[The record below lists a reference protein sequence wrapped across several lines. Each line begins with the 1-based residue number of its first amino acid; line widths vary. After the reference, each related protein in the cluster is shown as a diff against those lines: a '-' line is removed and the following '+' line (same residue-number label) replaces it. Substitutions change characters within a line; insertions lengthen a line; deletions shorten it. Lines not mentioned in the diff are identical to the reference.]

1 MNTALV
7 LAAGMGT
14 VLGTG
19 LALGLRAIA
28 GPAPM
33 DVAAALGHLTTRT
46 TTTTPATGWRAWRAR
61 LLTYATDHAD
71 HARHPWLSIPTHDL
85 DLLERTSTD
94 YVTMR
99 LRWAVSSLAIAT
111 LLAVSLTVVSVP
123 VEVLVGLVAV
133 GGLVGAVVPVWKL
146 RDQAAVAR
154 EDARRALAVYL
165 ELVAQQR
172 TAGHAPGPALREAAA
187 VGDHWLMTRL
197 HRTLTHAEHSGHSP
211 WDALRALG
219 TTIRLPE
226 LVAVADLAATA
237 ADGAAIYTSLT
248 THAASLRTA
257 AISTDKA
264 EANTRTERLTLP
276 VTLLMLGILLLVLY
290 PAVAQLLG

>member
-1 MNTALV
+1 MNTALT
-7 LAAGMGT
+7 LAAGLGI

-19 LALGLRAIA
+19 LTLGLRAIA

-33 DVAAALGHLTTRT
+33 DVSAALDHLATRT
-46 TTTTPATGWRAWRAR
+46 TASTPATGWRAWRAR
-61 LLTYATDHAD
+61 LVTYATDRAD
-71 HARHPWLSIPTHDL
+71 HARHPWLGIPTHDL
-85 DLLERTSTD
+85 GLLERTTAD
-94 YVTMR
+94 YMTTR
-99 LRWAVSSLAIAT
+99 LRWAVSSLAAAT
-111 LLAVSLTVVSVP
+111 LLAVSLAVAGVP
-123 VEVLVGLVAV
+123 VGVSVGLVAA
-133 GGLVGAVVPVWKL
+133 GGLVGAVVPVSRL

-154 EDARRALAVYL
+154 EDAKRALAVYL
-165 ELVAQQR
+165 DLVAQQR

-187 VGDHWLMTRL
+187 VGDHWLLTRL

-226 LVAVADLAATA
+226 LAAVADLAATA

-264 EANTRTERLTLP
+264 DANTRTERLTLP

-290 PAVAQLLG
+290 PAVTRLLG

>member
-1 MNTALV
+1 MNTALA
-7 LAAGMGT
+7 LAAG
-14 VLGTG
+14 LGTM
-19 LALGLRAIA
+19 LGIGIVIGVRAVV

-33 DVAAALGHLTTRT
+33 DLSAALGHLATRT
-46 TTTTPATGWRAWRAR
+46 TASAPAAGWRAWRAR
-61 LLTYATDHAD
+61 LSTYATNRANR
-71 HARHPWLSIPTHDL
+71 ARNPWLGIPTHDL
-85 DLLERTSTD
+85 DLLERSPTD

-99 LRWAVSSLAIAT
+99 LRWAASSLAVAT
-111 LLAVSLTVVSVP
+111 LLAVSLTVVGVP
-123 VEVLVGLVAV
+123 AGVLVGLVAA
-133 GGLVGAVVPVWKL
+133 GGLVGAVVPVWQL
-146 RDQAAVAR
+146 RDQAAAAR

-165 ELVAQQR
+165 DLVAQQR

-187 VGDHWLMTRL
+187 VGDHRLLTRL

-211 WDALRALG
+211 WEALRILG

-248 THAASLRTA
+248 THATSLRTA

-264 EANTRTERLTLP
+264 EANTHTERLTLP
-276 VTLLMLGILLLVLY
+276 VTTLMLGILLLILY
-290 PAVAQLLG
+290 PAVTRLLG